1 MGWRWW
7 RGVSSVSFHEMRGGG
22 NAQSNIRHDDTWESI
37 SLQRQ
42 RGPFFQCFVRPF
54 GGCVVCDCRFFFC
67 RPRAANDEGMNP
79 LWVLYSFLCL
89 RPTFGAHCACIP
101 SPLKI
106 MTSSLLG
113 GGRPFGGYMGTLQRP
128 FRATFARGGKKKR
141 DGWHLWARTNER
153 NGRAC
158 NKLFFSILLHSKL
171 CRTAAAM
178 DQKSDFESLFLAFS
192 AVLRGG
198 GCGVV
203 DLKQTSTLYPE
214 FVGNVRFFVE
224 HSR

>member
-1 MGWRWW
+1 MLRPSIWW
-7 RGVSSVSFHEMRGGG
+7 LCCMRMPLLLLP
-22 NAQSNIRHDDTWESI
+22 H
-37 SLQRQ
+37 
-42 RGPFFQCFVRPF
+42 
-54 GGCVVCDCRFFFC
+54 
-67 RPRAANDEGMNP
+67 AANDEGMNP

-113 GGRPFGGYMGTLQRP
+113 GGRPFGRVIWGHCNGHFGRPSLAGEKRKGMGGTYGHERMNGMGAL
-128 FRATFARGGKKKR
+128 AT
-141 DGWHLWARTNER
+141 NQ
-153 NGRAC
+153 NS
-158 NKLFFSILLHSKL
+158 LFSLGLLH
-171 CRTAAAM
+171 CCM
-178 DQKSDFESLFLAFS
+178 QNQKSYFESLFLAFS

-203 DLKQTSTLYPE
+203 DLKQTSTLYTE

-224 HSR
+224 HSG